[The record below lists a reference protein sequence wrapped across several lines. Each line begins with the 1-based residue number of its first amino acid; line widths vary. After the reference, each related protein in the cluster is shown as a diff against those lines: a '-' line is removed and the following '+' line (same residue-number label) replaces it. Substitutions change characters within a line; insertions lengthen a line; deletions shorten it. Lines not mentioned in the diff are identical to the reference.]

1 MSKLNDKLH
10 VVSELTDVNNEL
22 IPLKEMAD
30 REFTSIYGLTR
41 MVYRPHLDTY
51 MQVSVKK
58 AGILACLKE
67 QRILPLSKVEIISET
82 LERLHKRARSR
93 AIVEYEGDHYQR
105 IYLPLKLS
113 KSGKTVQKWA
123 KIWLLQQANGKIDSQ
138 WESQVREIWPTYFL
152 IRAIDL

>member
-1 MSKLNDKLH
+1 MDDKLH

-30 REFTSIYGLTR
+30 REFTSIYGLTG
-41 MVYRPHLDTY
+41 MIYRPHLDTY
-51 MQVSVKK
+51 MQVCVKK
-58 AGILACLKE
+58 AEILACLKR
-67 QRILPLSKVEIISET
+67 QGILPLSKVEIISAT
-82 LERLHKRARSR
+82 LDSLHKRARSR
-93 AIVEYEGDHYQR
+93 AIVEYQGDHYQR

-123 KIWLLQQANGKIDSQ
+123 KTWLLQQANGKVDSQ
-138 WESQVREIWPTYFL
+138 WESQVIEIWPTYYL